1 MGDEI
6 DVGALRGAICGFAYR
21 LGEYVNADVERN
33 ALGTD
38 GLDYALT
45 DFAEAFR
52 KVLAVAR
59 IRLSRD
65 EHGNLVVH
73 DLTIPR

>member
-1 MGDEI
+1 MSDEI

-21 LGEYVNADVERN
+21 MGEMVESRVARN

-38 GLDYALT
+38 GGHPDT

-52 KVLAVAR
+52 RVLDAAC

-65 EHGNLVVH
+65 ERGDLVVH
-73 DLTIPR
+73 DLTQ